1 MGFYGRWPRY
11 VPVGERIEK
20 AKKEIARRQK
30 KGETISPVVI
40 EGRVIA
46 RSFWGRSWCEN
57 LQRYSDYSN
66 RLPRGSSY
74 VRNGSVV
81 DLKISKG
88 TVNALVS
95 GSRLYTVTIKVAP
108 VPKAQWQSICQDCAG
123 SVDSLV
129 DLLQGRLSK
138 GVMERVCQKRIGL
151 FPQPS
156 EIELDCSCPDWASMC
171 KHVAAALY
179 GVGARLDQ
187 QPELLFRLRGVDER
201 ELLAS
206 AEGPLQLT
214 RKRTA
219 SARVLAEDD
228 LSGLFGLDL
237 DSEANP
243 TAAPSRGSKAARK
256 AAPARVGRPA
266 KATTGKVGRP
276 AKATPGKV
284 GRPAKATPGKVG
296 RPAKVTPGKVGR
308 PAKAAPAKVG
318 RPAKAT
324 PSKVGR
330 PAKATP
336 GKVGRPAKATPGKVG
351 RPAKVTPASP
361 PKAAP
366 AKVGRPAKATPGK
379 VGRPAKVTPASPPKA
394 APAKVGRPAKVTPG
408 KVGRPA
414 KATPGK
420 VGRPAKATPGK
431 VGRPAKAISVTTRQ
445 VDSTTGARA
454 RKKAPAGRKVA
465 ATKKTTTAK
474 RSRKP

>member
-88 TVNALVS
+88 TVSALVS

-138 GVMERVCQKRIGL
+138 GVMERVCQKRTGL

-308 PAKAAPAKVG
+308 PAKAAPAKAA
-318 RPAKAT
+318 PA
-324 PSKVGR
+324 KVGR
-330 PAKATP
+330 PA
-336 GKVGRPAKATPGKVG
+336 RATPGKVG
-351 RPAKVTPASP
+351 RPAKVALASP

-366 AKVGRPAKATPGK
+366 AKVGRPAKA
-379 VGRPAKVTPASPPKA
+379 
-394 APAKVGRPAKVTPG
+394 TPG

-454 RKKAPAGRKVA
+454 RKKAPAGRKAA

-474 RSRKP
+474 RPRKP

>member
-11 VPVGERIEK
+11 VPVGERIDK

-40 EGRVIA
+40 EGRAIA
-46 RSFWGRSWCEN
+46 KSFWGRSWCEN
-57 LQRYSDYSN
+57 LERYSDYSN
-66 RLPRGSSY
+66 RLPRGSRY

-88 TVNALVS
+88 EVKALVS

-138 GVMERVCQKRIGL
+138 GVMERVCKKRTGL
-151 FPQPS
+151 FPRPS
-156 EIELDCSCPDWASMC
+156 EIELECTCPDWASMC

-206 AEGPLQLT
+206 AEGPLRLT
-214 RKRTA
+214 RKRPA

-243 TAAPSRGSKAARK
+243 TAPSSRGSKSARK
-256 AAPARVGRPA
+256 ATATSARKATATTRPA
-266 KATTGKVGRP
+266 VP
-276 AKATPGKV
+276 AK
-284 GRPAKATPGKVG
+284 RG
-296 RPAKVTPGKVGR
+296 RPAKVATATTPPATPAKRGR
-308 PAKAAPAKVG
+308 PAKAATATTPPATPAKRG
-318 RPAKAT
+318 RPAKAATATT
-324 PSKVGR
+324 PPAAPAKRGRPAKVATATTPPATPAKRGR
-330 PAKATP
+330 PAKAATATTP
-336 GKVGRPAKATPGKVG
+336 PATPAKRGRPAK
-351 RPAKVTPASP
+351 
-361 PKAAP
+361 
-366 AKVGRPAKATPGK
+366 
-379 VGRPAKVTPASPPKA
+379 
-394 APAKVGRPAKVTPG
+394 
-408 KVGRPA
+408 
-414 KATPGK
+414 
-420 VGRPAKATPGK
+420 
-431 VGRPAKAISVTTRQ
+431 
-445 VDSTTGARA
+445 
-454 RKKAPAGRKVA
+454 
-465 ATKKTTTAK
+465 
-474 RSRKP
+474 

>member
-11 VPVGERIEK
+11 VPVSERVDK

-30 KGETISPVVI
+30 KGETITPVII

-46 RSFWGRSWCEN
+46 KSFWGRSWCEN

-88 TVNALVS
+88 TVSALVS

-138 GVMERVCQKRIGL
+138 GVMERVCQKRTGL

-156 EIELDCSCPDWASMC
+156 EIELDCTCPDWASMC

-179 GVGARLDQ
+179 GVGARLDK

-214 RKRTA
+214 RKSPA

-237 DSEANP
+237 DSEIDP
-243 TAAPSRGSKAARK
+243 IAPPSHGFKTARK
-256 AAPARVGRPA
+256 AAPAPVGRPAKATPGKVGRPA

-284 GRPAKATPGKVG
+284 GRPAKATTGKVGRPAKTTPGKVGRPSKATTGKVG
-296 RPAKVTPGKVGR
+296 RPAKV
-308 PAKAAPAKVG
+308 A
-318 RPAKAT
+318 
-324 PSKVGR
+324 
-330 PAKATP
+330 
-336 GKVGRPAKATPGKVG
+336 
-351 RPAKVTPASP
+351 PASP
-361 PKAAP
+361 TKAAP

-379 VGRPAKVTPASPPKA
+379 VGRPAKVTPASPPT
-394 APAKVGRPAKVTPG
+394 APA

-454 RKKAPAGRKVA
+454 RKKAPAGRKA
-465 ATKKTTTAK
+465 ASTKKTTAAK
-474 RSRKP
+474 RPRKA

>member
-1 MGFYGRWPRY
+1 
-11 VPVGERIEK
+11 
-20 AKKEIARRQK
+20 
-30 KGETISPVVI
+30 
-40 EGRVIA
+40 
-46 RSFWGRSWCEN
+46 
-57 LQRYSDYSN
+57 
-66 RLPRGSSY
+66 
-74 VRNGSVV
+74 
-81 DLKISKG
+81 
-88 TVNALVS
+88 
-95 GSRLYTVTIKVAP
+95 
-108 VPKAQWQSICQDCAG
+108 
-123 SVDSLV
+123 
-129 DLLQGRLSK
+129 
-138 GVMERVCQKRIGL
+138 MERVCQKRIGL

-206 AEGPLQLT
+206 AEGPLRLT
-214 RKRTA
+214 RKTPA

-266 KATTGKVGRP
+266 KAT
-276 AKATPGKV
+276 
-284 GRPAKATPGKVG
+284 PGKVG
-296 RPAKVTPGKVGR
+296 RPAKV
-308 PAKAAPAKVG
+308 
-318 RPAKAT
+318 
-324 PSKVGR
+324 
-330 PAKATP
+330 TP

-379 VGRPAKVTPASPPKA
+379 VGRPAKVALVSPPKA
-394 APAKVGRPAKVTPG
+394 APA

-445 VDSTTGARA
+445 VDSTTVARA

>member
-11 VPVGERIEK
+11 VPVSERVDK

-30 KGETISPVVI
+30 KGETITPVII

-46 RSFWGRSWCEN
+46 KSFWGRSWCEN

-88 TVNALVS
+88 TVSALVS

-138 GVMERVCQKRIGL
+138 GVMERVCQKRTGL

-156 EIELDCSCPDWASMC
+156 EIKLDCSCPDWASMC

-179 GVGARLDQ
+179 GVGARLDK

-214 RKRTA
+214 RKSPA

-237 DSEANP
+237 DSEIDPIAP
-243 TAAPSRGSKAARK
+243 PSRGSKTARK
-256 AAPARVGRPA
+256 AAPAPVGRPAKATPGKVGRPAKATTGKVGRPAKVTLASPPKAAPAKVGRPA

-296 RPAKVTPGKVGR
+296 RPAKT
-308 PAKAAPAKVG
+308 
-318 RPAKAT
+318 
-324 PSKVGR
+324 
-330 PAKATP
+330 
-336 GKVGRPAKATPGKVG
+336 
-351 RPAKVTPASP
+351 
-361 PKAAP
+361 
-366 AKVGRPAKATPGK
+366 
-379 VGRPAKVTPASPPKA
+379 
-394 APAKVGRPAKVTPG
+394 
-408 KVGRPA
+408 
-414 KATPGK
+414 
-420 VGRPAKATPGK
+420 TPGK

-454 RKKAPAGRKVA
+454 RKKAPAGRKA
-465 ATKKTTTAK
+465 ASTKKTTAAK
-474 RSRKP
+474 RPRKA

>member
-88 TVNALVS
+88 TVKALVS

-108 VPKAQWQSICQDCAG
+108 VSKAQWQSICQDCAG

-266 KATTGKVGRP
+266 KAIPGKVGRP

-296 RPAKVTPGKVGR
+296 RPAKV
-308 PAKAAPAKVG
+308 
-318 RPAKAT
+318 
-324 PSKVGR
+324 
-330 PAKATP
+330 TP

-454 RKKAPAGRKVA
+454 RKKAPAGRKA
-465 ATKKTTTAK
+465 AAIKKTTTAK